1 MRGVFALG
9 DSMAIGFRALSLSA
23 QYAATDEDDEEGA
36 AADELPRSAIIGA
49 FVFAI
54 AFGVGLFKWTP
65 GIMARLLGLEKGVW
79 FVLVEGGIKIALL
92 VAYLAALNLVP
103 DLKRVFQYHAAE
115 HMAINALEAGDDLTV
130 ENVSRHSR
138 IHVRCGTAF
147 LLWVMLV
154 SIVVFLFVTPDGWI
168 PLLRLAAR
176 APAADRGARLR
187 GHPLRG
193 ALRHEPG
200 RARRARAGP
209 LAPAADDAAADERP
223 ARGLD
228 RRAPPRAPAGA
239 PGRRAAARRGHG
251 VAPARGAANAS
262 RAIARNRATSGA
274 RRRGVTRA
282 PARGPRSR
290 RRAPG
295 RPRRGASGP

>member
-1 MRGVFALG
+1 MTPVGGQAVLEGVMMRTPRFWAVSVRRPDGRISNVVRTATSPAARNRLLRLPIVRGVFALG

-23 QYAATDEDDEEGA
+23 QYAATDEDAADGE

-49 FVFAI
+49 FAIAI

-130 ENVSRHSR
+130 ENVRRHSR

-168 PLLRLAAR
+168 PLLVSRLALLPLIAGIAYEVIR
-176 APAADRGARLR
+176 FAGRFGTNPIVHAVLAPGLWLQRLTTR
-187 GHPLRG
+187 PPSDDQLEVSID
-193 ALRHEPG
+193 ALRHVLPE
-200 RARRARAGP
+200 
-209 LAPAADDAAADERP
+209 ERQ
-223 ARGLD
+223 GGG
-228 RRAPPRAPAGA
+228 PPRVEVMA
-239 PGRRAAARRGHG
+239 
-251 VAPARGAANAS
+251 
-262 RAIARNRATSGA
+262 
-274 RRRGVTRA
+274 
-282 PARGPRSR
+282 
-290 RRAPG
+290 
-295 RPRRGASGP
+295 

>member
-1 MRGVFALG
+1 MTPVGGQAVLEGVMMRTPRFWAVSVRRPDGRISNVVRTATSPAARNRLLRLPIVRGVFALG

-23 QYAATDEDDEEGA
+23 QYAATDEDAADGE

-49 FVFAI
+49 FAIAI

-130 ENVSRHSR
+130 ENVRRHSR

-168 PLLRLAAR
+168 PLLVSRLALLPLIAGIAYEVIR
-176 APAADRGARLR
+176 FAGRFGTNPIVHAVLAPGLWLQRLTTR
-187 GHPLRG
+187 PPSDDQLEVSID
-193 ALRHEPG
+193 ALRHV
-200 RARRARAGP
+200 
-209 LAPAADDAAADERP
+209 LQQERQ
-223 ARGLD
+223 GGGQ
-228 RRAPPRAPAGA
+228 PRVEVMA
-239 PGRRAAARRGHG
+239 
-251 VAPARGAANAS
+251 
-262 RAIARNRATSGA
+262 
-274 RRRGVTRA
+274 
-282 PARGPRSR
+282 
-290 RRAPG
+290 
-295 RPRRGASGP
+295 